1 MPVDARRVGAVPRQ
15 SPLRTDAVLTWAMNF
30 AAGAAPPFSPLDP
43 ALFDARR
50 GGVAL
55 HPLFFASTREVLG
68 AWAALYASG
77 MSTEEVVK
85 HTFAH
90 FTYDAEFAPPVDP
103 PVARCGT
110 ARATAWANCQ
120 YQSAVRLVG
129 VGARRS
135 GALFV
140 TAFET
145 REAQGD
151 GGGGGRVVGRSWWG
165 GVVLGLPP
173 ARGETRFLGAEHQPP
188 ARPPAPAPA
197 ADEQPLRTA
206 RVLVPAAQ
214 AHVFDSCIRDP
225 RRAKSR
231 SADINTHTNTRYAE
245 KAGLRART
253 LNGMALLC
261 FALPEV
267 LRAAGSAAGAPV
279 LARVGCT
286 FGSPVFLAFDAV
298 PVSVRIWRVAHAH
311 DAAAEERTTT
321 VHFDVLSA
329 EGKAAIREGF
339 VVIRRQQEQQ
349 QQQQQQQQDER
360 STNTAS
366 RL

>member
-77 MSTEEVVK
+77 MSAEEVVK

-90 FTYDAEFAPPVDP
+90 FTYDAEFAL
-103 PVARCGT
+103 PVAGHCGA
-110 ARATAWANCQ
+110 ARATAWADCQ
-120 YQSAVRLVG
+120 YESAVRLVG

-145 REAQGD
+145 REAQRDSGGGG
-151 GGGGGRVVGRSWWG
+151 GGGGGRLVGRSWWG
-165 GVVLGLPP
+165 GVTLGSPP
-173 ARGETRFLGAEHQPP
+173 ARGEMRFLGAEHQPP
-188 ARPPAPAPA
+188 ARPCAPAPA
-197 ADEQPLRTA
+197 AGEQPLRTA

-214 AHVFDSCIRDP
+214 AHLFDSCIRDP

-267 LRAAGSAAGAPV
+267 LCAAGSAAGAPV

-286 FGSPVFLAFDAV
+286 FGSPVYLAFDAV
-298 PVSVRIWRVAHAH
+298 PVSVRIWRVAHAR
-311 DAAAEERTTT
+311 ATAVEERTTT

-329 EGKAAIREGF
+329 EGKASIREGF
-339 VVIRRQQEQQ
+339 VVVRR
-349 QQQQQQQQDER
+349 QQQQDER
-360 STNTAS
+360 STNVAKMS